1 MKRFQIFLIL
11 LAMMTAGLF
20 AHADESVPMPAQ
32 NPQQP
37 LPDIR
42 LDDDACKEMITFL
55 YGLSLLRSHYVDGSK
70 TNYRDMFR
78 SALRG
83 VMQDL
88 DRFSNF
94 ETPQSFEETQKDF
107 SAQFGGVGVT
117 LSTRNGVLEIVG
129 VTEDGPAEKAGIKA
143 GDVIVK
149 INGQDLNK
157 LKLSDCIGMLRGEVG
172 TTVELGVRR
181 AGVKDELSMHV
192 VRGTVEVPSVVG
204 AHILPDSGGIGYLR
218 ILQFARDTPGR
229 LDTALAKLSA
239 EGMTSL
245 VIDLRNNPGGI
256 VDSAVEVCSRFVK
269 EDQTLVTLE
278 WRDPSKNQTYKTVN
292 CTKYYNLPVIL
303 LVNGNSAS
311 AAELSAS
318 ALRDL
323 KRVVVLGEKTFGKGS
338 AQNIMPI
345 GDLGALRITVAHYFT
360 PSHTP
365 IHNVGLQP
373 DITVEI
379 PPQRQQAFY
388 AQLNDYPG
396 VIDPG
401 LADGVRDVQLERAVE
416 ILRSASVLESVKES
430 APASETNSTTR
441 K

>member
-1 MKRFQIFLIL
+1 MKRFQTFLL
-11 LAMMTAGLF
+11 LIGLTAGMF
-20 AHADESVPMPAQ
+20 VRADDVVPAP
-32 NPQQP
+32 PSDPGQP
-37 LPDIR
+37 LPEIR
-42 LDDDACKEMITFL
+42 LDDDACKEMVTFL
-55 YGLSLLRSHYVDGSK
+55 YGLSLLRTHYVDGSK
-70 TNYRDMFR
+70 TNYRDLFR

-94 ETPQSFEETQKDF
+94 ETPQSYEETKKDF
-107 SAQFGGVGVT
+107 TAQFGGIGVT
-117 LSTRNGVLEIVG
+117 LTTRNAVQEILN
-129 VTEDGPAEKAGIKA
+129 VTEGGPSDKAGIKP
-143 GDVIVK
+143 GDIIVK
-149 INGQDLNK
+149 IDGKELDK
-157 LKLSDCIGMLRGEVG
+157 MKLSDCIVMLRGDVG
-172 TTVELGVRR
+172 TTVEVTVRR
-181 AGVKDELSMHV
+181 AGVKDELTMHV
-192 VRGTVEVPSVVG
+192 VRGIVEVPSVVG
-204 AHILPDSGGIGYLR
+204 AHILPETGGIGYLR
-218 ILQFARDTPGR
+218 ILQFSQDTPGR
-229 LDTALAKLSA
+229 LDTALSRLSA

-269 EDQTLVTLE
+269 PDQTLVTLE
-278 WRDPSKNQTYKTVN
+278 WRDPAKNQTYKSVN
-292 CTKYYNLPVIL
+292 CVKYYNLPVIL

-323 KRVVVLGEKTFGKGS
+323 KRVVVLGERTFGKGS

-365 IHNVGLQP
+365 IHGKGLQP

-379 PPQRQQAFY
+379 PPQRAQAFY
-388 AQLNDYPG
+388 AQLNDEPG

-401 LADGVRDVQLERAVE
+401 TADSVRDVQLERAVE
-416 ILRSASVLESVKES
+416 ILRSASVLESVKTAGNKTDQPS
-430 APASETNSTTR
+430 NH
-441 K
+441 

>member
-1 MKRFQIFLIL
+1 MKRFQRFLIL
-11 LAMMTAGLF
+11 LAMSAGLF
-20 AHADESVPMPAQ
+20 AHADEAMPAPGEL
-32 NPQQP
+32 PQQ
-37 LPDIR
+37 LPDEIR
-42 LDDDACKEMITFL
+42 LDDDACREMITFL
-55 YGLSLLRSHYVDGSK
+55 YGLSLLRTHYVDGSR
-70 TNYRDMFR
+70 TNYRDLFR

-94 ETPQSFEETQKDF
+94 ETPQSYEETQKDF
-107 SAQFGGVGVT
+107 SAQFGGIGVT
-117 LSTRNGVLEIVG
+117 LSTRNGLLEIVG
-129 VTEDGPAEKAGIKA
+129 VTEDGPADKAGIKA

-149 INGQDLNK
+149 IDNNDLNK
-157 LKLSDCIGMLRGEVG
+157 LKLSDCIGMLRGDIG
-172 TTVELGVRR
+172 TTVEISVRR
-181 AGVKDELSMHV
+181 PGVKDELSMHV

-218 ILQFARDTPGR
+218 ILQFSRDTPGR
-229 LDTALAKLSA
+229 LDAALSKLSS

-292 CTKYYNLPVIL
+292 CTKYYNLPLIL

-311 AAELSAS
+311 ASELSAS
-318 ALRDL
+318 ALRDM

-365 IHNVGLQP
+365 IHGKGLQP

-379 PPQRQQAFY
+379 PPQNAQDFY
-388 AQLNDYPG
+388 SQLDDYPG
-396 VIDPG
+396 VIDTG
-401 LADGVRDVQLERAVE
+401 LVDGVRDVQLERAVE
-416 ILRSASVLESVKES
+416 ILRSASILESVKGS
-430 APASETNSTTR
+430 DPASANSPNTR
-441 K
+441 N

>member
-1 MKRFQIFLIL
+1 MKRFQIFLIF
-11 LAMMTAGLF
+11 LAMGACVF
-20 AHADESVPMPAQ
+20 AHADDIVPMPETD
-32 NPQQP
+32 PEQP
-37 LPDIR
+37 LPEIR

-55 YGLSLLRSHYVDGSK
+55 YGLSLLRTHYVDGSK

-88 DRFSNF
+88 DRFSSF
-94 ETPQSFEETQKDF
+94 ETPQSYEETQKDF
-107 SAQFGGVGVT
+107 SAQFGGIGVT
-117 LSTRNGVLEIVG
+117 LSTRNGYLEIVG
-129 VTEDGPAEKAGIKA
+129 VTEDGPAEKAGVKT

-149 INGQDLNK
+149 IDGQELSK
-157 LKLSDCIGMLRGEVG
+157 LKLSDCITMLRGDVG
-172 TTVELGVRR
+172 TTVDIAVRR

-204 AHILPDSGGIGYLR
+204 VHIIPDTGGIGYLR
-218 ILQFARDTPGR
+218 ILQFSQDTPGR
-229 LDTALAKLSA
+229 LDAALLKLSA
-239 EGMTSL
+239 DGMTSL

-269 EDQTLVTLE
+269 EDLPLVTLE

-292 CTKYYNLPVIL
+292 CTKYYNLPLIL

-311 AAELSAS
+311 ASELSAS
-318 ALRDL
+318 ALRDM
-323 KRVVVLGEKTFGKGS
+323 KRVVVLGERTFGKGS
-338 AQNIMPI
+338 AQHITPI
-345 GDLGALRITVAHYFT
+345 GDLGALRMTVAHYFT
-360 PSHTP
+360 PSHTA
-365 IHNVGLQP
+365 IHGKGLQP

-379 PPQRQQAFY
+379 PPRMAEAFY
-388 AQLNDYPG
+388 EQLNDYPG

-416 ILRSASVLESVKES
+416 ILRSASILESVKES
-430 APASETNSTTR
+430 GSASENSPNTR

>member
-1 MKRFQIFLIL
+1 MKRIQIIL
-11 LAMMTAGLF
+11 LLFAMTAGLF
-20 AHADESVPMPAQ
+20 AHADDTIPMPEQ
-32 NPQQP
+32 DPQQP
-37 LPDIR
+37 LPEIR

-55 YGLSLLRSHYVDGSK
+55 YGLSLLRTHYVDGSK
-70 TNYRDMFR
+70 TGYRDMFR

-94 ETPQSFEETQKDF
+94 ETPQSYEEAQKDF
-107 SAQFGGVGVT
+107 SAQFGGIGVT
-117 LSTRNGVLEIVG
+117 LSTKNNLLEIIN
-129 VTEDGPAEKAGIKA
+129 VTEDGPADKAGIRA

-149 INGQDLNK
+149 IDGKDLNK
-157 LKLSDCIGMLRGEVG
+157 LKLSDCIGMLRGDVG
-172 TTVELGVRR
+172 TTVELAVRR

-204 AHILPDSGGIGYLR
+204 AHIIPDSGGIGYLR
-218 ILQFARDTPGR
+218 ILQFSLDTPGR
-229 LDTALAKLSA
+229 LDTALAKLSS

-256 VDSAVEVCSRFVK
+256 VNSAVEVCSRFVK

-292 CTKYYNLPVIL
+292 CTKYYNLPLIL

-311 AAELSAS
+311 ASELSAS

-323 KRVVVLGEKTFGKGS
+323 KRVVVLGERTFGKGS

-365 IHNVGLQP
+365 IHGKGLQP

-379 PPQRQQAFY
+379 PPQKAQAFNS
-388 AQLNDYPG
+388 QLNDYPG

-416 ILRSASVLESVKES
+416 ILRSASILESVKEPG
-430 APASETNSTTR
+430 AASDNSSKTR

>member
-1 MKRFQIFLIL
+1 MKRFQTIL
-11 LAMMTAGLF
+11 LLLAVTAGISV
-20 AHADESVPMPAQ
+20 HADDTVPLPTQ

-37 LPDIR
+37 LPEIR

-55 YGLSLLRSHYVDGSK
+55 YGLSLLRTHYVDGSK

-107 SAQFGGVGVT
+107 SAQFGGIGVT
-117 LSTRNGVLEIVG
+117 LSTRNGLLEIVG
-129 VTEDGPAEKAGIKA
+129 VTEDGPADKAGIKS

-149 INGQDLNK
+149 IDGKDLNK
-157 LKLSDCIGMLRGEVG
+157 LKLSDCVGMLRGDIG
-172 TTVELGVRR
+172 TTVELSVRR
-181 AGVKDELSMHV
+181 AGVKDELSMRV

-229 LDTALAKLSA
+229 LDTALSRLSS

-278 WRDPSKNQTYKTVN
+278 WRDPSKNQTYKTVP
-292 CTKYYNLPVIL
+292 CTKYYNLPLIL

-318 ALRDL
+318 ALRDM

-365 IHNVGLQP
+365 IHGKGLQP

-379 PPQRQQAFY
+379 PPQRAQAFN

-401 LADGVRDVQLERAVE
+401 LADGVRDIQLERAVE
-416 ILRSASVLESVKES
+416 ILRSASILESVKDSGTSPENS
-430 APASETNSTTR
+430 STTR

>member
-1 MKRFQIFLIL
+1 
-11 LAMMTAGLF
+11 
-20 AHADESVPMPAQ
+20 
-32 NPQQP
+32 
-37 LPDIR
+37 
-42 LDDDACKEMITFL
+42 
-55 YGLSLLRSHYVDGSK
+55 
-70 TNYRDMFR
+70 
-78 SALRG
+78 
-83 VMQDL
+83 
-88 DRFSNF
+88 
-94 ETPQSFEETQKDF
+94 
-107 SAQFGGVGVT
+107 
-117 LSTRNGVLEIVG
+117 
-129 VTEDGPAEKAGIKA
+129 
-143 GDVIVK
+143 
-149 INGQDLNK
+149 
-157 LKLSDCIGMLRGEVG
+157 
-172 TTVELGVRR
+172 
-181 AGVKDELSMHV
+181 V

-218 ILQFARDTPGR
+218 ILQFSRDTPGR
-229 LDTALAKLSA
+229 LDAALAKLSA

-278 WRDPSKNQTYKTVN
+278 WRDPSKNQTYKTVS

-303 LVNGNSAS
+303 LVNENSAS

-373 DITVEI
+373 DITVQI

>member
-1 MKRFQIFLIL
+1 MKRFQTIL
-11 LAMMTAGLF
+11 LLLGLTAGTFL
-20 AHADESVPMPAQ
+20 HADDVVPAPAQ
-32 NPQQP
+32 NPDQP
-37 LPDIR
+37 LPEIR

-55 YGLSLLRSHYVDGSK
+55 YGLSLLRTHYVDGSK
-70 TNYRDMFR
+70 TDYRDLFR

-94 ETPQSFEETQKDF
+94 ETPQSYEEAKKDF
-107 SAQFGGVGVT
+107 SAQFGGIGVT
-117 LSTRNGVLEIVG
+117 LSTRNGVLEIMG
-129 VTEDGPAEKAGIKA
+129 ITEDGPSDKAGIKP
-143 GDVIVK
+143 GDIIVK
-149 INGQDLNK
+149 IDGKDLNK
-157 LKLSDCIGMLRGEVG
+157 LKLSDCILMLRGDIG
-172 TTVELGVRR
+172 TTVEVTVRR
-181 AGVKDELSMHV
+181 AGVRDELTMHV
-192 VRGTVEVPSVVG
+192 VRGIVEVPSVVG
-204 AHILPDSGGIGYLR
+204 AHILPDTGGIGYLR
-218 ILQFARDTPGR
+218 ILQFAQDTPGR
-229 LDTALAKLSA
+229 LDSALSRLSS
-239 EGMTSL
+239 EGMKSL

-269 EDQTLVTLE
+269 SDQTLVTLE
-278 WRDPSKNQTYKTVN
+278 WRDPSKNQTYKSVN

-323 KRVVVLGEKTFGKGS
+323 KRVVVLGERTFGKGS

-365 IHNVGLQP
+365 IHGKGLQP

-379 PPQRQQAFY
+379 PPQRAQAFN
-388 AQLNDYPG
+388 AQLNDAPG

-401 LADGVRDVQLERAVE
+401 TADGVRDVQLERAVE
-416 ILRSASVLESVKES
+416 ILRSASILESVKDS
-430 APASETNSTTR
+430 GSEKND
-441 K
+441 

>member
-1 MKRFQIFLIL
+1 MKRFRTFLLL
-11 LAMMTAGLF
+11 LAVTTGLF
-20 AHADESVPMPAQ
+20 AHADDTIPVPAQ

-37 LPDIR
+37 LPEIR

-55 YGLSLLRSHYVDGSK
+55 YGLSLLRTHYVDGSK

-94 ETPQSFEETQKDF
+94 ETPQSYEETQKDF
-107 SAQFGGVGVT
+107 SAQFGGIGVT
-117 LSTRNGVLEIVG
+117 LSTRNGLLEILG
-129 VTEDGPAEKAGIKA
+129 VTEDGPADKAGIKP

-149 INGQDLNK
+149 IDGKDLNK
-157 LKLSDCIGMLRGEVG
+157 LKLSDCIGMLRGDIG

-229 LDTALAKLSA
+229 LDAALSKLSG

-292 CTKYYNLPVIL
+292 CTKYYNLPLIL

-318 ALRDL
+318 ALRDM

-365 IHNVGLQP
+365 IHGKGLQP

-379 PPQRQQAFY
+379 PAQRAQAFY

-416 ILRSASVLESVKES
+416 ILRSASILESVKDS
-430 APASETNSTTR
+430 GPATENTSTTR

>member
-1 MKRFQIFLIL
+1 MKRFRTFLLL
-11 LAMMTAGLF
+11 LAVTTGLF
-20 AHADESVPMPAQ
+20 AHADDTIPVPAQ

-37 LPDIR
+37 LPEIR

-55 YGLSLLRSHYVDGSK
+55 YGLSLLRTHYVDGSK

-94 ETPQSFEETQKDF
+94 ETPQSYEETQKDF
-107 SAQFGGVGVT
+107 SAQFGGIGVT
-117 LSTRNGVLEIVG
+117 LSTRNGLLEILG
-129 VTEDGPAEKAGIKA
+129 VTEDGPADKAGIKP

-149 INGQDLNK
+149 IDGKDLNK
-157 LKLSDCIGMLRGEVG
+157 LKLSDCIGMLRGDIG

-229 LDTALAKLSA
+229 LDAALSKLSG

-292 CTKYYNLPVIL
+292 CTKYYNLPLIL

-318 ALRDL
+318 ALRDM

-365 IHNVGLQP
+365 IHGKGLQP

-379 PPQRQQAFY
+379 PAQRAQAFY

-416 ILRSASVLESVKES
+416 ILRSASILESVKDS
-430 APASETNSTTR
+430 GSASENTSTTR

>member
-1 MKRFQIFLIL
+1 MKRFQTIL
-11 LAMMTAGLF
+11 LLLALTVGF
-20 AHADESVPMPAQ
+20 FVRADDTVPMPAQ

-37 LPDIR
+37 LPEIR

-55 YGLSLLRSHYVDGSK
+55 YGLSLLRTHYVDGSK
-70 TNYRDMFR
+70 TNYRDLFR

-94 ETPQSFEETQKDF
+94 ETPQSYEETQKDF
-107 SAQFGGVGVT
+107 SAQFGGIGVT
-117 LSTRNGVLEIVG
+117 LSTRNSLLEIVG
-129 VTEDGPAEKAGIKA
+129 VTEDGPADKAGIKP

-149 INGQDLNK
+149 IDGKDLNK
-157 LKLSDCIGMLRGEVG
+157 LKLSDCIGMLRGDIG
-172 TTVELGVRR
+172 TTVEISVRR

-229 LDTALAKLSA
+229 LDTALSKLSS

-292 CTKYYNLPVIL
+292 CTKYYNLPLIL

-318 ALRDL
+318 ALRDM

-365 IHNVGLQP
+365 IHGKGLQP

-379 PPQRQQAFY
+379 PPQRAQAFS

-416 ILRSASVLESVKES
+416 ILRSASILESVKES
-430 APASETNSTTR
+430 GHASENSSTAR

>member
-1 MKRFQIFLIL
+1 MKRFQTFLIL
-11 LAMMTAGLF
+11 LALTAGFF
-20 AHADESVPMPAQ
+20 AHADDAAPQPAQ
-32 NPQQP
+32 TQSPQQ
-37 LPDIR
+37 LPEIR

-55 YGLSLLRSHYVDGSK
+55 YGLSLLRTHYVDGSK
-70 TNYRDMFR
+70 TSYRDMFR

-94 ETPQSFEETQKDF
+94 ETPQSYEETQKDF
-107 SAQFGGVGVT
+107 SAQFGGIGVT
-117 LSTRNGVLEIVG
+117 LSTKNGLLEIVS
-129 VTEDGPAEKAGIKA
+129 VTEDGPADKAGIKA

-149 INGQDLNK
+149 IDGKDLNK
-157 LKLSDCIGMLRGEVG
+157 LKLSDCIGMLRGDIG
-172 TTVELGVRR
+172 TTVELAVRR

-204 AHILPDSGGIGYLR
+204 AHIIPDSGGIGYLR
-218 ILQFARDTPGR
+218 ILQFAQDTPGR
-229 LDTALAKLSA
+229 LDTALSKLSA

-245 VIDLRNNPGGI
+245 IIDLRNNPGGI
-256 VDSAVEVCSRFVK
+256 VDSAVAVCSRFVK

-292 CTKYYNLPVIL
+292 CMKYYNLPLIL

-311 AAELSAS
+311 ASELSAS
-318 ALRDL
+318 ALRDM

-365 IHNVGLQP
+365 IHGKGLQP

-379 PPQRQQAFY
+379 PPQKAQAFY

-401 LADGVRDVQLERAVE
+401 VADSVRDVQLERAVE
-416 ILRSASVLESVKES
+416 ILRSASVLESVKGS
-430 APASETNSTTR
+430 APATDNNSNAR

>member
-1 MKRFQIFLIL
+1 MKRFQTILIL
-11 LAMMTAGLF
+11 LALMSGIF
-20 AHADESVPMPAQ
+20 ARADETVPMPAQ

-37 LPDIR
+37 LPEIR

-55 YGLSLLRSHYVDGSK
+55 YGLSLLRTHYVDGNK

-117 LSTRNGVLEIVG
+117 LSTRNGVLEIVS

-149 INGQDLNK
+149 IDGKDLNK

-229 LDTALAKLSA
+229 LDAALSKLSA

-256 VDSAVEVCSRFVK
+256 VD
-269 EDQTLVTLE
+269 
-278 WRDPSKNQTYKTVN
+278 
-292 CTKYYNLPVIL
+292 
-303 LVNGNSAS
+303 
-311 AAELSAS
+311 LS
-318 ALRDL
+318 L
-323 KRVVVLGEKTFGKGS
+323 
-338 AQNIMPI
+338 
-345 GDLGALRITVAHYFT
+345 
-360 PSHTP
+360 
-365 IHNVGLQP
+365 IH
-373 DITVEI
+373 I
-379 PPQRQQAFY
+379 
-388 AQLNDYPG
+388 
-396 VIDPG
+396 
-401 LADGVRDVQLERAVE
+401 
-416 ILRSASVLESVKES
+416 
-430 APASETNSTTR
+430 
-441 K
+441 

>member
-1 MKRFQIFLIL
+1 MKRFRTFLLL
-11 LAMMTAGLF
+11 LAVTTGLF
-20 AHADESVPMPAQ
+20 AHADDTIPVPAQ

-37 LPDIR
+37 LPEIR

-55 YGLSLLRSHYVDGSK
+55 YGLSLLRTHYVDGSK

-94 ETPQSFEETQKDF
+94 ETPQSYEETQKDF
-107 SAQFGGVGVT
+107 SAQFGGIGVT
-117 LSTRNGVLEIVG
+117 LSTRNGLLEILG
-129 VTEDGPAEKAGIKA
+129 VTEDGPADKAGIKP

-149 INGQDLNK
+149 IDGKDLNK
-157 LKLSDCIGMLRGEVG
+157 LKLSDCIGMLRGDIG

-229 LDTALAKLSA
+229 LDAALSKLSG

-256 VDSAVEVCSRFVK
+256 VDSAVEVCSRCVK

-292 CTKYYNLPVIL
+292 CTKYYNLPLIL

-318 ALRDL
+318 ALRDM

-365 IHNVGLQP
+365 IHGKGLQP

-379 PPQRQQAFY
+379 PAQRAQAFY

-416 ILRSASVLESVKES
+416 ILRSASILESVKDS
-430 APASETNSTTR
+430 GSASENTSTTR

>member
-1 MKRFQIFLIL
+1 MKRFQTFLL
-11 LAMMTAGLF
+11 LLTLTAGVF
-20 AHADESVPMPAQ
+20 VHADDTVPMPAQ

-37 LPDIR
+37 LPEIR

-55 YGLSLLRSHYVDGSK
+55 YGLSLLRTHYVDGSK

-129 VTEDGPAEKAGIKA
+129 VTEDGPADKAGIKS

-149 INGQDLNK
+149 IDGKDLNK
-157 LKLSDCIGMLRGEVG
+157 LKLSDCVGMLRGDIG
-172 TTVELGVRR
+172 TTVEISVRR
-181 AGVKDELSMHV
+181 AGVKDELTMHV

-229 LDTALAKLSA
+229 LDTALSKLSA

-292 CTKYYNLPVIL
+292 CTKYYNLPLIL

-318 ALRDL
+318 ALRDM

-365 IHNVGLQP
+365 IHGKGLQP

-379 PPQRQQAFY
+379 PPQKAQAFY

-401 LADGVRDVQLERAVE
+401 LADGVRDSQLERAVE
-416 ILRSASVLESVKES
+416 ILRSASILESVKDS
-430 APASETNSTTR
+430 GAASDNSSTTR

>member
-1 MKRFQIFLIL
+1 MKRFQIFLLLFIL
-11 LAMMTAGLF
+11 TAGMF
-20 AHADESVPMPAQ
+20 MHADDAVPMPAG

-37 LPDIR
+37 LPEIR

-55 YGLSLLRSHYVDGSK
+55 YGLSLLRTHYVDGSK
-70 TNYRDMFR
+70 TNYRDLFR

-94 ETPQSFEETQKDF
+94 ETPQSYEEAQKDF
-107 SAQFGGVGVT
+107 SAQFGGIGVT
-117 LSTRNGVLEIVG
+117 LSTRNGLLEILG
-129 VTEDGPAEKAGIKA
+129 VTEDGPADKAGIKA

-149 INGQDLNK
+149 IDDKDLNK
-157 LKLSDCIGMLRGEVG
+157 LKLSDCIGMLRGDVG
-172 TTVELGVRR
+172 TTVEITVRR

-204 AHILPDSGGIGYLR
+204 AHILPDTGGIGYLR
-218 ILQFARDTPGR
+218 ILQFAKDTPGR
-229 LDTALAKLSA
+229 LDNALSRLSA
-239 EGMTSL
+239 DGMTSL
-245 VIDLRNNPGGI
+245 IIDLRNNPGGI

-292 CTKYYNLPVIL
+292 CTKYYNLPLIL

-318 ALRDL
+318 ALRDM
-323 KRVVVLGEKTFGKGS
+323 KRVVILGEKTFGKGS

-365 IHNVGLQP
+365 IHGKGLLP

-379 PPQRQQAFY
+379 PPQKAQAFY

-416 ILRSASVLESVKES
+416 ILRSASILESVKET
-430 APASETNSTTR
+430 PASENNSKTR

>member
-1 MKRFQIFLIL
+1 MKRFQTFLIL
-11 LAMMTAGLF
+11 LALAAGIF
-20 AHADESVPMPAQ
+20 VHADDAPPRPAQ
-32 NPQQP
+32 AQPPQQP
-37 LPDIR
+37 EIR

-55 YGLSLLRSHYVDGSK
+55 YGLSLLRTHYVDGSK
-70 TNYRDMFR
+70 TSYRDMFR

-94 ETPQSFEETQKDF
+94 ETPQSYEETQKDF
-107 SAQFGGVGVT
+107 SAQFGGIGVT
-117 LSTRNGVLEIVG
+117 LSTKNGLLEIIS
-129 VTEDGPAEKAGIKA
+129 VTEDGPADKAGIKP

-149 INGQDLNK
+149 IDGKDLNK
-157 LKLSDCIGMLRGEVG
+157 LKLSDCVGMLRGDVG
-172 TTVELGVRR
+172 TTVELAVRR
-181 AGVKDELSMHV
+181 SGVKDELSMHV

-204 AHILPDSGGIGYLR
+204 AHIIPDSGGIGYLR
-218 ILQFARDTPGR
+218 ILQFAQDTPGR
-229 LDTALAKLSA
+229 LDTALSKLSA

-245 VIDLRNNPGGI
+245 IIDLRNNPGGI
-256 VDSAVEVCSRFVK
+256 VDSAVAVCSRFVK

-292 CTKYYNLPVIL
+292 CTKYYNLPLIL

-311 AAELSAS
+311 ASELSAS
-318 ALRDL
+318 ALRDM

-365 IHNVGLQP
+365 IHGKGLQP
-373 DITVEI
+373 DIAVEI
-379 PPQRQQAFY
+379 PPQKAQAFY

-401 LADGVRDVQLERAVE
+401 VADSVRDVQLERAVE

-430 APASETNSTTR
+430 APVSETNSTTR

>member
-1 MKRFQIFLIL
+1 MRRFQTFLIL
-11 LAMMTAGLF
+11 LALTAGIF
-20 AHADESVPMPAQ
+20 ARADETVPIPAQ

-37 LPDIR
+37 LPEIR

-55 YGLSLLRSHYVDGSK
+55 YGLSLLRTHYVDGTK
-70 TNYRDMFR
+70 TSYRDMFR

-117 LSTRNGVLEIVG
+117 LSTRNGLLEIVS
-129 VTEDGPAEKAGIKA
+129 VTEDGPAEKAGIRA

-149 INGQDLNK
+149 IDGKELNK
-157 LKLSDCIGMLRGEVG
+157 LKLSDCVGMLRGEVG

-181 AGVKDELSMHV
+181 AGVKDELSIHV

-229 LDTALAKLSA
+229 LDAALSKLSA

-245 VIDLRNNPGGI
+245 IIDLRNNPGGI

-292 CTKYYNLPVIL
+292 CTKYYNLPLIL

-318 ALRDL
+318 ALRDM

-365 IHNVGLQP
+365 IHGVGLQP

-379 PPQRQQAFY
+379 PAQKQQAFF

-401 LADGVRDVQLERAVE
+401 LADGVRDIQLERAVE
-416 ILRSASVLESVKES
+416 ILRSASVLESVKE
-430 APASETNSTTR
+430 PGHASETNSTTR

>member
-1 MKRFQIFLIL
+1 MKRFQTFLIL
-11 LAMMTAGLF
+11 LAMTAGLF
-20 AHADESVPMPAQ
+20 VHADDTAPMPAQ
-32 NPQQP
+32 NPQD
-37 LPDIR
+37 LPEIR

-55 YGLSLLRSHYVDGSK
+55 YGLSLLRTHYVDGSK
-70 TNYRDMFR
+70 TSYRDMFR

-94 ETPQSFEETQKDF
+94 ETPQSYEETQKDF
-107 SAQFGGVGVT
+107 SAQFGGIGVT
-117 LSTRNGVLEIVG
+117 LSTKNGLLEIIS

-149 INGQDLNK
+149 IDGKDLNK
-157 LKLSDCIGMLRGEVG
+157 LKLSDCIGMLRGDVG
-172 TTVELGVRR
+172 TTVEIAVRR
-181 AGVKDELSMHV
+181 SGVKDELSMHV

-204 AHILPDSGGIGYLR
+204 AHIIPDSGGIGYLR
-218 ILQFARDTPGR
+218 ILQFSQDTPGR
-229 LDTALAKLSA
+229 LDTALSKLSA

-245 VIDLRNNPGGI
+245 IIDLRNNPGGI
-256 VDSAVEVCSRFVK
+256 VDSAVAVCSRFVK

-292 CTKYYNLPVIL
+292 CTKYYNLPLIL

-311 AAELSAS
+311 ASELSAS
-318 ALRDL
+318 ALRDM

-365 IHNVGLQP
+365 IHGKGLQP

-379 PPQRQQAFY
+379 PPQKAQAFY

-401 LADGVRDVQLERAVE
+401 VADSVRDVQLERAVE

-430 APASETNSTTR
+430 GIASETSSKAR

>member
-1 MKRFQIFLIL
+1 MKRFQTFFL
-11 LAMMTAGLF
+11 LF
-20 AHADESVPMPAQ
+20 ALTAAAFAAYADDTVPMPAG

-37 LPDIR
+37 LPEIR

-55 YGLSLLRSHYVDGSK
+55 YGLSLLRTHYVDGSK

-94 ETPQSFEETQKDF
+94 ETPQSYEETQKDF
-107 SAQFGGVGVT
+107 SAQFGGIGVT
-117 LSTRNGVLEIVG
+117 LSTRNGLLEIVG
-129 VTEDGPAEKAGIKA
+129 VTEDGPADKAGIKA

-149 INGQDLNK
+149 IDNNDLNK
-157 LKLSDCIGMLRGEVG
+157 LKLSDCIGMLRGDIG
-172 TTVELGVRR
+172 TTVEISVRR
-181 AGVKDELSMHV
+181 PGVKDELSMHV

-218 ILQFARDTPGR
+218 ILQFSRDTPGR
-229 LDTALAKLSA
+229 LDAALSKLSS

-292 CTKYYNLPVIL
+292 CTKYYNLPLIL

-365 IHNVGLQP
+365 IHGKGLQP

-379 PPQRQQAFY
+379 PPQRAQAFY

-416 ILRSASVLESVKES
+416 ILRSASVLESVKDS
-430 APASETNSTTR
+430 KTVSENSSTTR

>member
-1 MKRFQIFLIL
+1 MKRFRTFLLL
-11 LAMMTAGLF
+11 LAVTTGLF
-20 AHADESVPMPAQ
+20 AHADDTIPVPAQ

-37 LPDIR
+37 LPEIR

-55 YGLSLLRSHYVDGSK
+55 YGLSLLRTHYVDGSK

-88 DRFSNF
+88 DRFINF
-94 ETPQSFEETQKDF
+94 ETPQSYEETQKDF
-107 SAQFGGVGVT
+107 SAQFGGIGVT
-117 LSTRNGVLEIVG
+117 LSTRNGLLEILG
-129 VTEDGPAEKAGIKA
+129 VTEDGPADKAGIKP

-149 INGQDLNK
+149 IDGKDLNK
-157 LKLSDCIGMLRGEVG
+157 LKLSDCIGMLRGDIG

-229 LDTALAKLSA
+229 LDAALSKLSG

-292 CTKYYNLPVIL
+292 CTKYYNLPLIL

-318 ALRDL
+318 ALRDM

-365 IHNVGLQP
+365 IHGKGLQP

-379 PPQRQQAFY
+379 PAQRAQAFY
-388 AQLNDYPG
+388 TQLNDYPG

-416 ILRSASVLESVKES
+416 ILRSASILESVKDS
-430 APASETNSTTR
+430 GSASENTSTTR

>member
-1 MKRFQIFLIL
+1 MKRFQTIL
-11 LAMMTAGLF
+11 LLLAMTAGLSV
-20 AHADESVPMPAQ
+20 HADDTVPLPAQ

-37 LPDIR
+37 LPEIR
-42 LDDDACKEMITFL
+42 LDDDACQEMITFL
-55 YGLSLLRSHYVDGSK
+55 YGLSLLRTHYVDGSK

-107 SAQFGGVGVT
+107 SAQFGGIGVT
-117 LSTRNGVLEIVG
+117 LSTRNGLLEIVG
-129 VTEDGPAEKAGIKA
+129 VTEDGPADKAGIKA

-149 INGQDLNK
+149 IDGKDLNK
-157 LKLSDCIGMLRGEVG
+157 LKLSDCVGMLRGDIG
-172 TTVELGVRR
+172 TTVELSVRR

-229 LDTALAKLSA
+229 LDTALSRLSS

-278 WRDPSKNQTYKTVN
+278 WRDPSKNQTYKTVP
-292 CTKYYNLPVIL
+292 CTKYYNLPLIL

-318 ALRDL
+318 ALRDM

-365 IHNVGLQP
+365 IHGKGLQP

-379 PPQRQQAFY
+379 PPQRAQAFN

-401 LADGVRDVQLERAVE
+401 LADGVRDIQLERAVE
-416 ILRSASVLESVKES
+416 ILRSASILESVKDSGPSPENS
-430 APASETNSTTR
+430 STTR

>member
-1 MKRFQIFLIL
+1 MKRFQTILVL
-11 LAMMTAGLF
+11 LAVTAGIF
-20 AHADESVPMPAQ
+20 AHADDTVPMPAQ

-37 LPDIR
+37 LPEIR

-55 YGLSLLRSHYVDGSK
+55 YGLSLLRTHYVDGSK
-70 TNYRDMFR
+70 VNYRDLFR

-94 ETPQSFEETQKDF
+94 ETPQSYEETQKDF
-107 SAQFGGVGVT
+107 SAQFGGIGVT
-117 LSTRNGVLEIVG
+117 LSTRNNLLEIVG
-129 VTEDGPAEKAGIKA
+129 VTEDGPADKAGIKA

-149 INGQDLNK
+149 IDGKDLNK
-157 LKLSDCIGMLRGEVG
+157 LKLSDCIGMLRGDIG
-172 TTVELGVRR
+172 TTVEIAVRR

-229 LDTALAKLSA
+229 LDTALSKLSA

-278 WRDPSKNQTYKTVN
+278 WRDPSKNQTYKTVS
-292 CTKYYNLPVIL
+292 CTKYYNLPLIL

-318 ALRDL
+318 ALRDM

-365 IHNVGLQP
+365 IHGKGLQP

-379 PPQRQQAFY
+379 PPQRAQAFY

-416 ILRSASVLESVKES
+416 ILRSASILESVKDS
-430 APASETNSTTR
+430 GAATETTSTTG

>member
-1 MKRFQIFLIL
+1 MKRFQTIL
-11 LAMMTAGLF
+11 LLLAMTAGLF
-20 AHADESVPMPAQ
+20 AHADDTVPMPAQ

-37 LPDIR
+37 LPEIR

-55 YGLSLLRSHYVDGSK
+55 YGLSLLRTHYVDGSK

-117 LSTRNGVLEIVG
+117 LSTRNGLLEIVG
-129 VTEDGPAEKAGIKA
+129 VTEDGPADQAGIKA

-149 INGQDLNK
+149 IDGKDLNK
-157 LKLSDCIGMLRGEVG
+157 LKLSDCVGMLRGEVG

-229 LDTALAKLSA
+229 LDSALSKLSSD
-239 EGMTSL
+239 GMTSL
-245 VIDLRNNPGGI
+245 VIDLRNNPGVI
-256 VDSAVEVCSRFVK
+256 LESAVEVCTRFVK

-292 CTKYYNLPVIL
+292 CTKYYNLPLIL

-365 IHNVGLQP
+365 IHGKGLQP

-379 PPQRQQAFY
+379 PPQKEQAFY

-401 LADGVRDVQLERAVE
+401 LADGVRDIQLERAVE
-416 ILRSASVLESVKES
+416 ILRSASILESVKDS
-430 APASETNSTTR
+430 GSASETSSTTR

>member
-1 MKRFQIFLIL
+1 MKRFQIILIL
-11 LAMMTAGLF
+11 LAVTAGFF
-20 AHADESVPMPAQ
+20 AHADETVPMPAQ

-37 LPDIR
+37 LPEIR
-42 LDDDACKEMITFL
+42 LDDDACKEMVTFL

-70 TNYRDMFR
+70 TNYRDLFR

-117 LSTRNGVLEIVG
+117 LSTRNGLLEIVG
-129 VTEDGPAEKAGIKA
+129 VTEDGPADKAGIKA

-149 INGQDLNK
+149 IDGKDLNK
-157 LKLSDCIGMLRGEVG
+157 LKLSDCIGMLRGEIG

-192 VRGTVEVPSVVG
+192 VRGTVEVQSVVG

-229 LDTALAKLSA
+229 LDTALSKLSS

-278 WRDPSKNQTYKTVN
+278 WRDPSRNQTYKTVN
-292 CTKYYNLPVIL
+292 CTKYYHLPVFL

-365 IHNVGLQP
+365 IHGVGLQP

-379 PPQRQQAFY
+379 PAQKQQAFY

-401 LADGVRDVQLERAVE
+401 SADSVRDVQLERAVE
-416 ILRSASVLESVKES
+416 ILRSASVLESVKGS
-430 APASETNSTTR
+430 GAVSENNSTTR

>member
-1 MKRFQIFLIL
+1 MKRFQRFLIL
-11 LAMMTAGLF
+11 LAMSAGVF
-20 AHADESVPMPAQ
+20 AHADDTVPAQ
-32 NPQQP
+32 QPPQQ
-37 LPDIR
+37 LPPEIR

-55 YGLSLLRSHYVDGSK
+55 YGLSLLRTHYVDGSK
-70 TNYRDMFR
+70 TDYRDLFR

-94 ETPQSFEETQKDF
+94 ETPESYEETQKDF
-107 SAQFGGVGVT
+107 SAQFGGIGVT
-117 LSTRNGVLEIVG
+117 LSTRNGLLEIVR

-149 INGQDLNK
+149 INGEDLSR
-157 LKLSDCIGMLRGEVG
+157 LKLSDCIGMLRGDVG
-172 TTVELGVRR
+172 TTVEIAVRR
-181 AGVKDELSMHV
+181 SGVKDELSMHV
-192 VRGTVEVPSVVG
+192 VRGTVEIPSVVG
-204 AHILPDSGGIGYLR
+204 AHIIPDTGGIGYLR
-218 ILQFARDTPGR
+218 ILQFAKDTPGR
-229 LDTALAKLSA
+229 LDAALSKLTG

-278 WRDPSKNQTYKTVN
+278 WRDPSRNQTYKTVN
-292 CTKYYNLPVIL
+292 CTKYYNLPLIL

-311 AAELSAS
+311 ASELSAS
-318 ALRDL
+318 ALRDM

-365 IHNVGLQP
+365 IHGKGLQP

-379 PPQRQQAFY
+379 PPQRAQDFY
-388 AQLNDYPG
+388 SQLDDYPG

-416 ILRSASVLESVKES
+416 ILRSASILESVKES
-430 APASETNSTTR
+430 GSAPANSPTTR
-441 K
+441 N

>member
-1 MKRFQIFLIL
+1 MKRFQIFLL
-11 LAMMTAGLF
+11 LFAVAAGVF
-20 AHADESVPMPAQ
+20 AHADDTVPMPAQ
-32 NPQQP
+32 DPQQP
-37 LPDIR
+37 LPEIR

-55 YGLSLLRSHYVDGSK
+55 YGLSLLRTHYVDGNK

-94 ETPQSFEETQKDF
+94 ETPQSYEEAQKDF
-107 SAQFGGVGVT
+107 SAQFGGIGVT
-117 LSTRNGVLEIVG
+117 LSTKNGLLEIIN

-149 INGQDLNK
+149 IDGKDLNK
-157 LKLSDCIGMLRGEVG
+157 LKLSDCIGMLRGDIG
-172 TTVELGVRR
+172 TTVEIAVRR

-192 VRGTVEVPSVVG
+192 VRGTVEIPSVVG
-204 AHILPDSGGIGYLR
+204 AHIIPDSGGIGYLR

-229 LDTALAKLSA
+229 LDTALSKLSA

-245 VIDLRNNPGGI
+245 IIDLRNNPGGI

-278 WRDPSKNQTYKTVN
+278 WRDPSKNQVYKTVN
-292 CTKYYNLPVIL
+292 CTKYYNLPLIL

-311 AAELSAS
+311 ASELSAS
-318 ALRDL
+318 ALRDM

-365 IHNVGLQP
+365 IHGRGLQP

-379 PPQRQQAFY
+379 PPQKAQAFN

-416 ILRSASVLESVKES
+416 ILRSASILESVKES
-430 APASETNSTTR
+430 GASTENSSNAR

>member
-1 MKRFQIFLIL
+1 MKRFRTFLLL
-11 LAMMTAGLF
+11 LAVMAGLF
-20 AHADESVPMPAQ
+20 AHADDTIPVPAQ

-37 LPDIR
+37 LPEIR

-55 YGLSLLRSHYVDGSK
+55 YGLSLLRTHYVDGSK
-70 TNYRDMFR
+70 TGYRDMFR

-94 ETPQSFEETQKDF
+94 ETPQSYEETQKDS
-107 SAQFGGVGVT
+107 SAQFGGIGVT
-117 LSTRNGVLEIVG
+117 LSTRNGLLEILG
-129 VTEDGPAEKAGIKA
+129 VTEDGPADKAGIKP

-149 INGQDLNK
+149 IDGKDLNK
-157 LKLSDCIGMLRGEVG
+157 LKLSDCIGMLRGDIG

-229 LDTALAKLSA
+229 LDTALSKLSA

-278 WRDPSKNQTYKTVN
+278 WRDPSKNQTYKTVS
-292 CTKYYNLPVIL
+292 CTKYYNLPLIL

-318 ALRDL
+318 ALRDM

-345 GDLGALRITVAHYFT
+345 GDLGALAELPFTSRIT
-360 PSHTP
+360 
-365 IHNVGLQP
+365 GRL
-373 DITVEI
+373 
-379 PPQRQQAFY
+379 
-388 AQLNDYPG
+388 
-396 VIDPG
+396 
-401 LADGVRDVQLERAVE
+401 
-416 ILRSASVLESVKES
+416 
-430 APASETNSTTR
+430 
-441 K
+441 